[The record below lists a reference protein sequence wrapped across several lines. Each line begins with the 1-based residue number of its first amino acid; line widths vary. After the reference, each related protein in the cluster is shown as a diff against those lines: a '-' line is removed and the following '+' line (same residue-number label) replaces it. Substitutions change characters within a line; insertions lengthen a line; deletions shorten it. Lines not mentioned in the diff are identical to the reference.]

1 MLTLRRGDYLL
12 NYAETVDEMLP
23 QSHRI
28 NLQHTA
34 IAELPDVPI
43 ISRCQTPEAEQLMA
57 RLNQAARQLR
67 ANGEMARLLRL
78 PPGPGSRRLT
88 GITVDAADSP
98 GNCTL
103 RLPCHSLISSR

>member
-34 IAELPDVPI
+34 IAELPMYPI
-43 ISRCQTPEAEQLMA
+43 ISRQTPEAEQLMA

-98 GNCTL
+98 ATARCDCPAT
-103 RLPCHSLISSR
+103 H